1 MLKYLHDVSSCNVRT
16 SHCWEK
22 ANQQQNEDEM
32 LERHVRFKN
41 EVPPG
46 LNDALF
52 RRLAW
57 DFGENADSKE
67 ASSADDDTD
76 SDSDD
81 DV

>member
-1 MLKYLHDVSSCNVRT
+1 
-16 SHCWEK
+16 
-22 ANQQQNEDEM
+22 M

-46 LNDALF
+46 LSDALF

-81 DV
+81 DL